1 MNNSNQSISLLYLQG
16 KGGVYMV
23 REELLDKLILES
35 LEVYLKKE
43 DEKLKLHEICK
54 GRCPHRPEKNI

>member
-1 MNNSNQSISLLYLQG
+1 
-16 KGGVYMV
+16 MV

-43 DEKLKLHEICK
+43 DEKLKNDTEVDEVEVSEQHAKKMKELFDSMK
-54 GRCPHRPEKNI
+54 K